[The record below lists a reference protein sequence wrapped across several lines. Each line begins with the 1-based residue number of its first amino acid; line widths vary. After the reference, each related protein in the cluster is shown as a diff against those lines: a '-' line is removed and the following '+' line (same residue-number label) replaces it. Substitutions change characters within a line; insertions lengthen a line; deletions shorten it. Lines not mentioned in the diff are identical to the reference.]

1 MLIAIMGIDG
11 SGKTTQTMLLYKA
24 LRKVGYKV
32 KATYAG
38 NTGIKLGK
46 TFSFYLSLPLDIFI
60 NRLMKMKKQDFY
72 KKYPKLARLE
82 EFLLFLNYI
91 LLVLPKVC
99 LYRFFFE
106 IVIADRYVYDYIIS
120 CIASPRPCSK
130 ILMRALFKI
139 VPQPD
144 LTILLDVD
152 EEVAYARKCGE
163 KPIDDLKEL
172 RRLYLNFIVKIE
184 GKIIQTHDRPA
195 IRTFKD
201 LLSLVMEQAPQMRRY
216 KLNQ

>member
-1 MLIAIMGIDG
+1 MLIVIIGIDG

-24 LRKVGYKV
+24 LRKIGYNV

-60 NRLMKMKKQDFY
+60 NRLMKMNKRDFY
-72 KKYPKLARLE
+72 EKYPKLARLE
-82 EFLLFLNYI
+82 EFLLFLNYF
-91 LLVLPKVC
+91 LLVLPKIY
-99 LYRFFFE
+99 LYRIFFKV
-106 IVIADRYVYDYIIS
+106 IIADRYVYDYILS
-120 CIASPRPCSK
+120 CIASSKSCSK
-130 ILMRALFKI
+130 ILVRILLRI

-152 EEVAYARKCGE
+152 EKIAYARKCGE
-163 KPIDDLKEL
+163 KPIDDLKKL
-172 RRLYLNFIVKIE
+172 RRLYLSFIVKIKGE
-184 GKIIQTHDRPA
+184 IVQTHDRPV

-201 LLSLVMEQAPQMRRY
+201 LLYLVVEQVAQR
-216 KLNQ
+216 KG